1 MTTGPKL
8 RLGKTLVPGLLAVGL
23 FGVMALITLNTAFEP
38 MTQAAGAGFPDDV
51 SITAELGYALF
62 GFDELQQIGGTEPFL
77 AAVLLVAVALD
88 AALDASLVLA
98 KREESGEPVAALST
112 TGDVSSA
119 SEGAQPA
126 VADGGERSAD
136 GPRSTSDR
144 RSDGGEPNE
153 VEADGAA
160 DGGGETR

>member
-23 FGVMALITLNTAFEP
+23 FAVMALITLNTTFEP
-38 MTQAAGAGFPDDV
+38 MTRAAGAGFPENV

-62 GFDELQQIGGTEPFL
+62 GFDELQTIGGTEPFL

-98 KREESGEPVAALST
+98 KREEGGEPVSALSSA
-112 TGDVSSA
+112 GEASSG
-119 SEGAQPA
+119 SEDATPA
-126 VADGGERSAD
+126 VADGGS
-136 GPRSTSDR
+136 
-144 RSDGGEPNE
+144 RSDSGSTETGGES
-153 VEADGAA
+153 
-160 DGGGETR
+160 R

>member
-8 RLGKTLVPGLLAVGL
+8 RLGRTLVPGLLAVGL
-23 FGVMALITLNTAFEP
+23 FGVMALITLNAAFEP
-38 MTQAAGAGFPDDV
+38 MTAAGAGFPADV

-98 KREESGEPVAALST
+98 KREEEGEPVAALASAGADAST
-112 TGDVSSA
+112 TGGPEPAVTDGGTDDSSA
-119 SEGAQPA
+119 DTTGQ
-126 VADGGERSAD
+126 SAD
-136 GPRSTSDR
+136 AGG
-144 RSDGGEPNE
+144 DG
-153 VEADGAA
+153 
-160 DGGGETR
+160 R

>member
-23 FGVMALITLNTAFEP
+23 FAVMALITLNASFGG
-38 MTQAAGAGFPDDV
+38 MAGFPDGI

-62 GFDELQQIGGTEPFL
+62 GYDELQTVGGTEPFL

-98 KREESGEPVAALST
+98 KREEEGEPVAALSSA
-112 TGDVSSA
+112 DEASSEA
-119 SEGAQPA
+119 ARPA
-126 VADGGERSAD
+126 VADGGD
-136 GPRSTSDR
+136 
-144 RSDGGEPNE
+144 RSDGGAGTET
-153 VEADGAA
+153 
-160 DGGGETR
+160 GGERR

>member
-23 FGVMALITLNTAFEP
+23 FGVMALITLNAAFEP
-38 MTQAAGAGFPDDV
+38 MTAAAGAGFPADV

-98 KREESGEPVAALST
+98 KREEGGEPVAALASA
-112 TGDVSSA
+112 GEASSA
-119 SEGAQPA
+119 TGGPSPA
-126 VADGGERSAD
+126 VTDGGTDDSSAGSPGQSAD
-136 GPRSTSDR
+136 A
-144 RSDGGEPNE
+144 GGEN
-153 VEADGAA
+153 
-160 DGGGETR
+160 

>member
-23 FGVMALITLNTAFEP
+23 FGVMALITLGATFEP
-38 MTQAAGAGFPDDV
+38 MTTAAGAGFPDDV

-62 GFDELQQIGGTEPFL
+62 GFDELQTIGGTEPFL

-98 KREESGEPVAALST
+98 KREDDGEPVSALSS
-112 TGDVSSA
+112 TGDSSSA
-119 SEGAQPA
+119 TGGPSPA
-126 VADGGERSAD
+126 VTDGGTDGSSAGSPGKSAD
-136 GPRSTSDR
+136 
-144 RSDGGEPNE
+144 
-153 VEADGAA
+153 A
-160 DGGGETR
+160 GGGN

>member
-23 FGVMALITLNTAFEP
+23 FGVMALITLNAAFEP
-38 MTQAAGAGFPDDV
+38 MTAAAGAGFPADV

-98 KREESGEPVAALST
+98 KREEEGEPVAALASAGEEASA
-112 TGDVSSA
+112 TGGPEPAVTDGGTDGSSA
-119 SEGAQPA
+119 GSSG
-126 VADGGERSAD
+126 
-136 GPRSTSDR
+136 RSTAT
-144 RSDGGEPNE
+144 GG
-153 VEADGAA
+153 DS
-160 DGGGETR
+160 R

>member
-62 GFDELQQIGGTEPFL
+62 GFDSLQEIGGTEPFL
-77 AAVLLVAVALD
+77 AAVLLVAIALD

-98 KREESGEPVAALST
+98 KREEEGEPVAALSS
-112 TGDVSSA
+112 TGEASS
-119 SEGAQPA
+119 SETGPEPA
-126 VADGGERSAD
+126 VTDGGADGGTAE
-136 GPRSTSDR
+136 T
-144 RSDGGEPNE
+144 
-153 VEADGAA
+153 
-160 DGGGETR
+160 GGGNR

>member
-23 FGVMALITLNTAFEP
+23 FAVMALIAVNTAFEP

-62 GFDELQQIGGTEPFL
+62 GFDELQEIGGTEPFL

-98 KREESGEPVAALST
+98 KREEGGEPVAALST
-112 TGDVSSA
+112 TGEVSSP

-126 VADGGERSAD
+126 VADGGESE
-136 GPRSTSDR
+136 T
-144 RSDGGEPNE
+144 
-153 VEADGAA
+153 
-160 DGGGETR
+160 GGETR

>member
-23 FGVMALITLNTAFEP
+23 FAVMALIALNASFEP
-38 MTQAAGAGFPDDV
+38 MTAAAGAGFPDDI

-62 GFDELQQIGGTEPFL
+62 GFDELQTIGGTESFL

-98 KREESGEPVAALST
+98 KREEGGEPVAALSST
-112 TGDVSSA
+112 DESSSA
-119 SEGAQPA
+119 DEGPRPA
-126 VADGGERSAD
+126 ATDGGERSER
-136 GPRSTSDR
+136 PRSSSEQ
-144 RSDGGEPNE
+144 RSDGGERS
-153 VEADGAA
+153 D
-160 DGGGETR
+160 DGGETR

>member
-23 FGVMALITLNTAFEP
+23 FAVMALITLNTAFEP
-38 MTQAAGAGFPDDV
+38 MSQGGFPDV

-62 GFDELQQIGGTEPFL
+62 GFDELQTIGGTEPFL

-98 KREESGEPVAALST
+98 KREEGGEPVSALSSA
-112 TGDVSSA
+112 GEASSS
-119 SEGAQPA
+119 SEGAEPA
-126 VADGGERSAD
+126 VADGGTRSE
-136 GPRSTSDR
+136 GGSTET
-144 RSDGGEPNE
+144 GGE
-153 VEADGAA
+153 D
-160 DGGGETR
+160 R

>member
-38 MTQAAGAGFPDDV
+38 MTTAAGAGFPNDI

-98 KREESGEPVAALST
+98 KREEEGEPVAALASAGEDSST
-112 TGDVSSA
+112 TGGPAPAVTDGGTDGSSA
-119 SEGAQPA
+119 DTTGQ
-126 VADGGERSAD
+126 SAD
-136 GPRSTSDR
+136 AGG
-144 RSDGGEPNE
+144 DG
-153 VEADGAA
+153 
-160 DGGGETR
+160 R